1 MKEKFIQ
8 KYVDMLTINDIFKF
22 ARNNNV
28 ELSSNEANVIYK
40 VIKNEWKT
48 IVFDDYKCI
57 LNKYKNDFTVD
68 KLNKMEQLIIIY
80 KDKYKNFI

>member
-1 MKEKFIQ
+1 MKDKFIQ

-28 ELSSNEANVIYK
+28 ELSNNEANIIYK

-48 IVFDDYKCI
+48 IVFDDYKYI